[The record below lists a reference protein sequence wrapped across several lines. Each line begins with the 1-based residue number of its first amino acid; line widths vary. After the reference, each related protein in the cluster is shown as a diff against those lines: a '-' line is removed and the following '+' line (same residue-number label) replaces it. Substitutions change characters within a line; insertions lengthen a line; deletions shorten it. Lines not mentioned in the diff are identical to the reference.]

1 MTPVPMDLV
10 PCRRA
15 SSKTTSSSVISI
27 EVLSTSARAKRF
39 RLRAWCRFESTPSW
53 SCRTRS
59 ISTPTGR
66 DHPEASEAAS
76 ASRDRMQAWR
86 RDGDDDEVGVRRRGP
101 HFISARAVGDRIASA
116 ALATAN
122 SKLMVPLGPGSG
134 ADVTARLLADHLSKH
149 WGQPVIVEN
158 RPGADGII
166 GLTAFLASADD
177 HVLLF
182 TPTGTFTSH
191 PFLHEKLTYDQNELV
206 PIARVTNTLISIT
219 VPTSLKVDSL
229 ADLVALVRT
238 QPGQHH
244 WASVTGATDLIFS
257 GFLKSANLTMVRV
270 PYRDTV
276 QAINDLSEGRIQA
289 FLSAL
294 ATVRS
299 QTAAGRIKM
308 LAVTN
313 RERAP
318 IAPHVPTVTEAGYPA
333 LQFDGLVGLF
343 APLGMPVALRER
355 IAGDVRAVAV
365 DPAIAT
371 RVAATGQIVSPGTPA
386 EFAAEI
392 DEQRAKFAAIAKGLD
407 IQRKR

>member
-1 MTPVPMDLV
+1 MEMMTKLAAAGAGVILSV
-10 PCRRA
+10 LA
-15 SSKTTSSSVISI
+15 LSETT
-27 EVLSTSARAKRF
+27 LPAPP
-39 RLRAWCRFESTPSW
+39 WPQ
-53 SCRTRS
+53 
-59 ISTPTGR
+59 
-66 DHPEASEAAS
+66 
-76 ASRDRMQAWR
+76 RM
-86 RDGDDDEVGVRRRGP
+86 V
-101 HFISARAVGDRIASA
+101 
-116 ALATAN
+116 
-122 SKLMVPLGPGSG
+122 KLMVPLGPGSG
-134 ADVTARLLADHLSKH
+134 ADVTARLLADHWSMR

-166 GLTAFLASADD
+166 GLTAFLTSADD

-191 PFLHEKLTYDQNELV
+191 PFLHEKLAYDQNELV
-206 PIARVTNTLISIT
+206 PIARVTNTLISVT

-229 ADLVALVRT
+229 ADLVALVRS

-270 PYRDTV
+270 PYRDNV
-276 QAINDLSEGRIQA
+276 HAINDLSEGRIQV

-294 ATVRS
+294 ATVQS
-299 QTAAGRIKM
+299 QIAAGRVKM

-318 IAPHVPTVTEAGYPA
+318 VAPQVPTVTEAGYPT

-343 APLGMPVALRER
+343 APPGMPLALRER
-355 IAGDVRAVAV
+355 IAGDVRAVV
-365 DPAIAT
+365 IDPVIAT
-371 RVAATGQIVSPGTPA
+371 RVAATGQIISPGTPA
-386 EFAAEI
+386 QFAAEI

-407 IQRKR
+407 LQRKR

>member
-1 MTPVPMDLV
+1 MEMMTKLACAAAVLIL
-10 PCRRA
+10 
-15 SSKTTSSSVISI
+15 SV
-27 EVLSTSARAKRF
+27 LAQSATGSPAQ
-39 RLRAWCRFESTPSW
+39 SW
-53 SCRTRS
+53 
-59 ISTPTGR
+59 P
-66 DHPEASEAAS
+66 
-76 ASRDRMQAWR
+76 Q
-86 RDGDDDEVGVRRRGP
+86 
-101 HFISARAVGDRIASA
+101 RIV
-116 ALATAN
+116 
-122 SKLMVPLGPGSG
+122 KLMVPLGPGSG

-149 WGQPVIVEN
+149 WGQPVIVDY

-191 PFLHEKLTYDQNELV
+191 PFLHEKLTYDQNEFV

-270 PYRDTV
+270 PYRDIV

-289 FLSAL
+289 FLSAM

-318 IAPHVPTVTEAGYPA
+318 ITPHVPTVTEAGYPA